1 MTKTELLQRWFDEV
15 WFRGN
20 LDAIGELF
28 VPNAEANGVLPEIE
42 FGPDEFRELVKV
54 MREHLGNIRVTL
66 HKTIEQDDW
75 LAALTRAQ
83 MTRIDNHAPI
93 EMTGQVMARFDG
105 DKMVETYNQFD
116 LVSLFEQ
123 MEQFPQ
129 HTLPICM
136 TGARL
141 TWA

>member
-28 VPNAEANGVLPEIE
+28 VPNTEANGVLPEIE

-75 LAALTRAQ
+75 LAALVRAR
-83 MTRIDNHAPI
+83 MTRNDNGAPI
-93 EMTGQVMARFDG
+93 EMTGQVIARFDG

-116 LVSLFEQ
+116 VISLFEQ